1 MRTIAFKLGLANLLP
16 LAILIILAVL
26 SVVDKKNDL
35 VDERKLKTRHLVE
48 AAYGVLTHYQQL
60 EKQGKLTPEDAR
72 KAAAAAVKDL
82 RYESKEYFWL
92 NDLTTPVPKMIMHP
106 TLPSLDGAVL
116 DAAKFNCAT
125 SLQYGS
131 DGPKEATDGKMN
143 LFVAF
148 NAVANKSGNGF
159 VTYQWPKPKQGG
171 GTTDE
176 TYPKLSYVKK
186 FEPWGWVIGSG
197 IYIDDID
204 TTVWHEVRKISL
216 LTLLV
221 GAVLYAISTYIARS
235 IARPISDAARVMSEI
250 EASGD
255 LRRRVA
261 ESGGAE
267 MAGIARVFNKL
278 LDSFADFM
286 RVASSSGERMTALSN
301 QVDGA
306 AKRLQQAVLDENVV
320 VASTSA
326 AVKQMGARI
335 GATRDT
341 SEAVRSDGEQSLS
354 EAERGKQSADAL
366 AACIASLEQAFD
378 AISGAANEFVASTA
392 AINQLTRQ
400 VREIADQTN
409 LLALNAAIE
418 AARAGEQ
425 GRGFAVVADEVR
437 KLAEKS
443 SLSAAEI
450 DTVTQKL
457 SQNSEHVTSTIEDN
471 LRHLEES
478 RSALTGTRAVLE
490 ATTVLV
496 SRTTTG
502 IASIADA
509 VQEQSNAATDIAGNM
524 GRIYTMTEETQ
535 QIATENAEAA
545 SKAMAVAQ
553 EIRQAI
559 GRFQV
564 A

>member
-16 LAILIILAVL
+16 LAMLIILAVL
-26 SVVDKKNDL
+26 AVADKKTDL
-35 VDERKLKTRHLVE
+35 MDERKLKTRHLVE
-48 AAYGVLTHYQQL
+48 SAYGVLTHFQGL
-60 EKQGKLTPEDAR
+60 EKQGKLSAEDAR
-72 KAAAAAVKDL
+72 KAAAAAVKEL

-92 NDLTTPVPKMIMHP
+92 NDLTAPVPKMIMHP
-106 TLPSLDGAVL
+106 TLPSLDGTVL
-116 DAAKFNCAT
+116 EASKFNCAT

-131 DGPKEATDGKMN
+131 DGEKQATDGKMN

-148 NAVANKSGNGF
+148 NAVVNKAGQGF

-171 GTTDE
+171 GTTEE
-176 TYPKLSYVKK
+176 TYTKLSFVKK

-204 TTVWHEVRKISL
+204 TTIWREVRKVGL
-216 LTLLV
+216 LALLI
-221 GAVLYAISTYIARS
+221 GAALYAISTLIARG

-255 LRRRVA
+255 LRRKVA
-261 ESGGAE
+261 ETGGTE
-267 MAGIARVFNKL
+267 MAEIARVFNKL
-278 LDSFADFM
+278 LDSFSNFL
-286 RVASSSGERMTALSN
+286 RVAGTGGERMTSLSD

-306 AKRLQQAVLDENVV
+306 AQRLRQAVLDENVV
-320 VASTSA
+320 VSSTSA
-326 AVKQMGARI
+326 AVEHMSARI
-335 GATRDT
+335 GATRET
-341 SEAVRSDGEQSLS
+341 SEAVRRDAEKSLT
-354 EAERGKQSADAL
+354 EAERGRQSADEL
-366 AACIASLEQAFD
+366 AGCIASLEQAFD

-392 AINQLTRQ
+392 AISELTQR

-450 DTVTQKL
+450 DTVTHKL
-457 SQNSEHVTSTIEDN
+457 SQNSVHVTTTIADN
-471 LRHLEES
+471 RRHLGES
-478 RSALTGTRAVLE
+478 RTALTDTRTVLD
-490 ATTVLV
+490 ATTELV
-496 SRTTTG
+496 SRTAGG

-509 VQEQSNAATDIAGNM
+509 VQEQSTAATDIARNM
-524 GRIYTMTEETQ
+524 EQISTMTEETQ
-535 QIATENAEAA
+535 QIATENAQAA
-545 SKAMAVAQ
+545 TKAMATAQ

-559 GRFQV
+559 GRYQV
-564 A
+564 S